1 VQRGEPLVAGAGVVA
16 PVLLEMPEE
25 LHDPVEGEVAERQ
38 AGDLAA
44 LVRGGERQE

>member
-1 VQRGEPLVAGAGVVA
+1 VDGEPLLERVGAQR
-16 PVLLEMPEE
+16 PV
-25 LHDPVEGEVAERQ
+25 HDPVEGEVAERQ